1 MTKRKAVP
9 KIVPKMEVTKPP
21 GLEWEKICNHP
32 AIPGEFRK
40 RQIFTLADIQKD
52 VNAALGAV
60 QSAYGQDLAQIIA
73 AARELE
79 KEN

>member
-1 MTKRKAVP
+1 MTVK
-9 KIVPKMEVTKPP
+9 EPP
-21 GLEWEKICNHP
+21 GLRWETICNHP
-32 AIPGEFRK
+32 SVPGEFRK

-60 QSAYGQDLAQIIA
+60 QAAYGQDLAQIIA